1 MELPLAHVEIDGTRL
16 SEWQLSSGL
25 SRSTMYELLKLLKIR
40 PEGRRVATSRKLVS
54 YLSADQVQL
63 LEQWSAAI
71 KKGATLPQIRERIGS
86 SEIVSVVN
94 PILSEIIPG
103 SSQTVQDGDL
113 ASKLE
118 AAGLAVSSGLG
129 LTTIGSSEIV
139 SVVNPILSETIPGS
153 SQTVQDGDLASEL
166 EAAEL
171 AVSDLASRLEAA
183 GLAVSSGLG
192 LTTKEVAWILG
203 VNPGGA
209 FFSRGGITC
218 TKTGKNC
225 WLLASR
231 KVRFF

>member
-25 SRSTMYELLKLLKIR
+25 SRSTMYELLKILMIR

-63 LEQWSAAI
+63 LEQWSAAM
-71 KKGATLPQIRERIGS
+71 KNGATLPQIRERIVS
-86 SEIVSVVN
+86 SEIVSIVN

-113 ASKLE
+113 ASK
-118 AAGLAVSSGLG
+118 
-129 LTTIGSSEIV
+129 
-139 SVVNPILSETIPGS
+139 
-153 SQTVQDGDLASEL
+153 
-166 EAAEL
+166 
-171 AVSDLASRLEAA
+171 LEAA

-225 WLLASR
+225 WLLAEKLDSFSV
-231 KVRFF
+231 KKCATG

>member
-1 MELPLAHVEIDGTRL
+1 MDRFGSYEMELALTPTETDGIRL

-25 SRSTMYELLKLLKIR
+25 SRSTMYELLKILMIR

-54 YLSADQVQL
+54 YLSADQIQI
-63 LEQWSAAI
+63 LEHWSAAI
-71 KKGATLPQIRERIGS
+71 KNGATLPQIRERIGS

-103 SSQTVQDGDL
+103 SSQTVQDGDF
-113 ASKLE
+113 
-118 AAGLAVSSGLG
+118 
-129 LTTIGSSEIV
+129 
-139 SVVNPILSETIPGS
+139 
-153 SQTVQDGDLASEL
+153 ASEL
-166 EAAEL
+166 KAAEL

-218 TKTGKNC
+218 TKTGRNC

>member
-1 MELPLAHVEIDGTRL
+1 MELALTPTETDGIRL

-25 SRSTMYELLKLLKIR
+25 SRSTMYELLKILMIR

-63 LEQWSAAI
+63 LEQWSAAM
-71 KKGATLPQIRERIGS
+71 KNGATLPQIRERIGS

-113 ASKLE
+113 AS
-118 AAGLAVSSGLG
+118 
-129 LTTIGSSEIV
+129 
-139 SVVNPILSETIPGS
+139 
-153 SQTVQDGDLASEL
+153 EL
-166 EAAEL
+166 KAAEL

-218 TKTGKNC
+218 TKTGRNC